1 MSNVKP
7 RDFSSSLGS
16 KIREFNLSSRKRN
29 RCTRVFFFFIIY
41 VSILTA
47 EIFRG
52 IFYMSEGW
60 KRIEDSW
67 KGISKVENPRVLLV
81 AFLFYAWKHRR
92 APRMT
97 SFASV
102 ESRRRLEENRK
113 VFANFPSINNFLS
126 DSKNHLQQLIYITF
140 KKNSFK
146 KSIEI
151 YYQRIHASPRMK
163 KFLFRIFS
171 IHEIPNVSYT
181 WKKRTAWTITK
192 HVKRS
197 G

>member
-1 MSNVKP
+1 MCKFYISASLKGELFISRDRRDDSLLFKVVSKRGVRQFYCPTSNLEIFP
-7 RDFSSSLGS
+7 RETSSLGS

-29 RCTRVFFFFIIY
+29 RCTRVFFFFYHLRVYTNCRNI
-41 VSILTA
+41 SRNILY
-47 EIFRG
+47 ERG
-52 IFYMSEGW
+52 

-113 VFANFPSINNFLS
+113 VF
-126 DSKNHLQQLIYITF
+126 
-140 KKNSFK
+140 
-146 KSIEI
+146 
-151 YYQRIHASPRMK
+151 
-163 KFLFRIFS
+163 RIF
-171 IHEIPNVSYT
+171 
-181 WKKRTAWTITK
+181 R
-192 HVKRS
+192 R
-197 G
+197 

>member
-1 MSNVKP
+1 MCKFYISASLKRELFISRDRRDDSLLFKVVSKRGVRQFYCPTSNLEIFP
-7 RDFSSSLGS
+7 REISSLGS

-67 KGISKVENPRVLLV
+67 KGISKVENSRVLLV

-97 SFASV
+97 SFAS
-102 ESRRRLEENRK
+102 SWKPSTTREENRK
-113 VFANFPSINNFLS
+113 VFANFPYFPSINNFLS
-126 DSKNHLQQLIYITF
+126 DSKNHL
-140 KKNSFK
+140 
-146 KSIEI
+146 
-151 YYQRIHASPRMK
+151 
-163 KFLFRIFS
+163 
-171 IHEIPNVSYT
+171 
-181 WKKRTAWTITK
+181 
-192 HVKRS
+192 
-197 G
+197 

>member
-1 MSNVKP
+1 MCKFYISASLKRELFISRDRRDDSLLFKVVSKRGVRQFYCPTSNLEIFP
-7 RDFSSSLGS
+7 REISSLGS

-29 RCTRVFFFFIIY
+29 RCTRVFFFFFIIY

-113 VFANFPSINNFLS
+113 VF
-126 DSKNHLQQLIYITF
+126 
-140 KKNSFK
+140 
-146 KSIEI
+146 
-151 YYQRIHASPRMK
+151 
-163 KFLFRIFS
+163 RIF
-171 IHEIPNVSYT
+171 
-181 WKKRTAWTITK
+181 R
-192 HVKRS
+192 R
-197 G
+197 